1 MISRP
6 ENFSDPLRSQ
16 AGFTLPEMATV
27 FAIVGVGLYVMIGLV
42 TPAEHY
48 ARLHAT
54 HLNMKKIILVMAAYA
69 QHNNRIPCP
78 ADPNTKD
85 VMQPEGSEVGS
96 GAIGATV
103 PDVLGSGGCK
113 NGAIM
118 FNEGIVPYAT
128 LGIVRSD
135 VIDGW
140 GNYITYHVSP
150 AFAIDP
156 SPAATTVAKAHANC
170 RLPGTWITGS
180 AASSAGT
187 FNENGPKARFCCP
200 DIALIASDITVL
212 DTGGKKIVTSMRD
225 NVSDHYAVVDT
236 PMAISSNT
244 PPAMNAEAI
253 AFVLVSHGPNGN
265 GAFLPKGTRI
275 PTDASSGTAKI
286 ENQNGDNVF
295 VYAPLNNTNGAAH
308 FDDVVMWQTQDELY
322 SALGH
327 LSCQIP

>member
-1 MISRP
+1 MISRT
-6 ENFSDPLRSQ
+6 EDPADLRRSQ
-16 AGFTLPEMATV
+16 AGFTLPEMAIV
-27 FAIVGVGLYVMIGLV
+27 FAIVGVGLYVMFGLV
-42 TPAEHY
+42 TPAERY

-78 ADPNTKD
+78 GDPNTAD
-85 VMQPEGSEVGS
+85 VLQPAGSEVGS
-96 GAIGATV
+96 AATGATV
-103 PDVLGSGGCK
+103 PDVLGSGACK
-113 NGAIM
+113 NGAIT

-128 LGIVRSD
+128 LGIAKSD

-150 AFAIDP
+150 AFAKDP
-156 SPAATTVAKAHANC
+156 SPAATTVANAHARC
-170 RLPGTWITGS
+170 RLPGTWVTGS

-187 FNENGPKARFCCP
+187 FNKNGPKSRFCCP
-200 DIALIASDITVL
+200 DIALIASDITVQ
-212 DTGGKKIVTSMRD
+212 DAGGTKIWTSMRD
-225 NVSDHYAVVDT
+225 NVVGDYAAVDT
-236 PMAISSNT
+236 PIVLSSLT
-244 PPAMNAEAI
+244 PPAMNVEAI

-265 GAFLPKGTRI
+265 GAFLAKGTRI
-275 PTDASSGTAKI
+275 PPDASTGTAEI

-295 VYAPLNNTNGAAH
+295 VYAPQNNTKGAAH
-308 FDDVVMWQTQDELY
+308 FDDIVMWQTQDELY